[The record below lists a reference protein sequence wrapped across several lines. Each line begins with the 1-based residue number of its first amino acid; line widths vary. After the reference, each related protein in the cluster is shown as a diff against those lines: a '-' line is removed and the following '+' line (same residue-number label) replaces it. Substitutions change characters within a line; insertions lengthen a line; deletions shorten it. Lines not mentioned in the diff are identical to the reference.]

1 MLSLMFDWDLNT
13 SLCINGRSSR
23 VEVFSK
29 TDFPKNLAKFTG
41 KPLCWSLFF
50 NKVVGLRLAT
60 LLKKRLCTG
69 FPSEFCEISQ
79 NTFSYRTPPV
89 AASASNSSSLQLY

>member
-13 SLCINGRSSR
+13 SLGINGRSSR
-23 VEVFSK
+23 MEVFSK
-29 TDFPKNLAKFTG
+29 IDVPKNLAKFTG

-60 LLKKRLCTG
+60 LLKKRPQHMR
-69 FPSEFCEISQ
+69 FPVNLAKFLRAPFFIEHL
-79 NTFSYRTPPV
+79 RWLV
-89 AASASNSSSLQLY
+89 LK